1 MHIDAQSTLYGRSIL
16 EIRKLLRAGDT
27 GTWGRQLV
35 TRVLGVDGARADE
48 LLRALASDSY
58 IEPDSDAGQRWH
70 NTIKGNA
77 LAHASTTAPLKRA
90 TAERNLE
97 AFLERV
103 KHVNADRIFAYVV
116 ETVIL
121 FGSLLGD
128 TPTVNDVDLA
138 VQLRPRC
145 NDSKQFRAVC
155 EQRINAA
162 LDEGRTFS
170 NISEHVAWPQTEV
183 VRFLKGRSRVL
194 NVHDAD
200 LEQQLLAQVPT
211 CVIYT
216 RPGD

>member
-35 TRVLGVDGARADE
+35 TRVLGVDGAHADE

-58 IEPDSDAGQRWH
+58 IEPDSDSDQWWH

-77 LAHASTTAPLKRA
+77 LAHASTTAPLKRV

-103 KHVNADRIFAYVV
+103 KHVNADCTFAYGV

-121 FGSLLGD
+121 FGSFLSD
-128 TPTVNDVDLA
+128 MPTVNDVDLA

-162 LDEGRTFS
+162 LHQG
-170 NISEHVAWPQTEV
+170 
-183 VRFLKGRSRVL
+183 
-194 NVHDAD
+194 
-200 LEQQLLAQVPT
+200 
-211 CVIYT
+211 
-216 RPGD
+216 